1 MDIDFYMPC
10 QPEWLCVPFMTVF
23 GLLLL
28 AGLVKFIRIAY
39 REYKKIERAKA
50 VKKQRRVN
58 YRERKGGRDGRPTNI
73 KK

>member
-1 MDIDFYMPC
+1 MPC
-10 QPEWLCVPFMTVF
+10 QPEWFCVPFMTVF

-39 REYKKIERAKA
+39 REYKKIEHAKA

-58 YRERKGGRDGRPTNI
+58 YRDRKGGRDGRPTNI